1 MKQGMVCGLL
11 WIFFLVVGATLF
23 YLFGRSLWEPY
34 YQKNFMIKNITP
46 KECNRSVIQ
55 KNITALVCE
64 EPECNCPQCLEENLS
79 SQQKLKRHLA
89 DSDFVIY
96 PDKLMLIG
104 LKYEKVL
111 EVWGELH
118 GKWQHIYS
126 YPFSAF
132 SGRLGPK
139 LEEGDRQIPEGVYRV
154 TFLNPKSKFHL
165 SLRLNYPNAFDKMVA
180 KRDKRTDLGGDIMIH
195 GSDRTV
201 GCIPIGDEAIEELY
215 FLAQKVGVG
224 NINVILSPIDF
235 RVRDVEIKNDK
246 YPWLKGLYT
255 RIKKEMEPFRH

>member
-11 WIFFLVVGATLF
+11 LIFFLVIGATLF

-34 YQKNFMIKNITP
+34 YQKNFIIKNVKP
-46 KECNRSVIQ
+46 QECNRTVI
-55 KNITALVCE
+55 KKELLAPKCE
-64 EPECNCPQCLEENLS
+64 EPECNCPQCKEEYLS
-79 SQQKLKRHLA
+79 SQQKLHRHLA
-89 DSDFVIY
+89 DSNFVIY
-96 PDKLMLIG
+96 PDKLVLIG

-118 GKWQHIYS
+118 GKWQHIYN

-139 LEEGDRQIPEGVYRV
+139 IEEGDRQIPEGIYRV

-165 SLRLNYPNAFDKMVA
+165 SMRLNYPNAFDKMVA
-180 KRDKRTDLGGDIMIH
+180 KRDKRTDLGSDIMIH

-201 GCIPIGDEAIEELY
+201 GCIPIGDESIEELY
-215 FLAQKVGVG
+215 FLAEKVGIQ
-224 NINVILSPIDF
+224 NIKVILSPIDF
-235 RVRDVEIKNDK
+235 RTRDVRIKNKK
-246 YPWLKGLYT
+246 YPWLKGLYSN
-255 RIKKEMEPFRH
+255 IKKEMEPFK